1 MSEYELELT
10 PNQFLHLYQALPIYP
25 RKVTQKPPNFE
36 THPKLDI
43 TECKMHPVPQDIA
56 NEGGSHHKANQQYQ
70 YVDFNVSELNEETSP
85 DQLNCNRRV
94 RHFIEVSDLLN
105 QSLPRT
111 SLQKVKKI
119 IQLEG
124 SEEFLS
130 NDQMLVQTTKSETT
144 VIRVPDQR
152 LRNN

>member
-1 MSEYELELT
+1 
-10 PNQFLHLYQALPIYP
+10 
-25 RKVTQKPPNFE
+25 
-36 THPKLDI
+36 
-43 TECKMHPVPQDIA
+43 MHPVPQDIA
-56 NEGGSHHKANQQYQ
+56 NEGGSYHKANQQDQ

-94 RHFIEVSDLLN
+94 RHLIEVSDLLN

-144 VIRVPDQR
+144 VIRAPDQR